1 MDYKEYLQ
9 SDDWK
14 AIAQER
20 MKIDGYRC
28 CMCGCRGTMTNRLE
42 IHHLT
47 YRNLYH
53 ERPYEDL
60 LTLCHVCH
68 KSVHRMME
76 RKTSP
81 DGRRGWKDERIPDIH
96 VYTFSGTDTGA
107 VQEMARGTNTRI
119 G

>member
-1 MDYKEYLQ
+1 MDYAEYLQ
-9 SDDWK
+9 SDHWK
-14 AIAQER
+14 ELAQER
-20 MKIDGYRC
+20 MKIDEYRC
-28 CMCGCRGTMTNRLE
+28 CMCGCRGTMTNKLE
-42 IHHLT
+42 VHHLT

-60 LTLCHVCH
+60 LTLCSLCH
-68 KSVHRMME
+68 KSVHKMME

-107 VQEMARGTNTRI
+107 VQEMARGTNARI